1 MLEQKEKMQVSPSSE
16 SKGAASSPAVP
27 VAVVRHPP
35 ARSFLQRQHWM
46 VVSLY
51 VLTDALL
58 VNLAFLLA
66 YWVRYELALGG
77 TINESSQVAVS
88 VYFPL
93 MVATSVA
100 VLLAFTWKGLYRLPR
115 GSSWLDAMSVIV
127 SGSLTAIAVV
137 IILALAFVQA
147 NLYSRLIYLYTWL
160 AIILLFGI
168 ARGLVMLLRRYL
180 WQRGVDVLQVLV
192 VGAGQAGQRIMK
204 DVVERP
210 EHGYKLVGYVEDNPD
225 EKSWTIPIE
234 RRHAADITYLG
245 NLDAIARAV
254 DSNNVEEVIIALP
267 AEQHSKIVE
276 VIEHCRRSGVAFK
289 LVPDLF
295 EMSFNQVQINGING
309 VPLVGVKGVS
319 LRGGNLLL
327 KRGLDIAFT
336 LLVLIPGV
344 PLMLLTALAVKL
356 TSPGPVI
363 LGQERVGK
371 DGQVFKFYK
380 FRSMYRDA
388 EQRRA
393 ALLALSDREGIAF
406 KMKNDPRTTPVGR
419 ITRKLSLDEL
429 PQLFNI
435 LKGDMSWVGPR
446 PAIVPEVEKYDDWAR
461 QRLNITPGL
470 TGLWQ
475 VSGRSD
481 LSFEEMVKL
490 DLYYAENWSLGL
502 DLKILLRT
510 IPAVISGRGAY

>member
-1 MLEQKEKMQVSPSSE
+1 V
-16 SKGAASSPAVP
+16 
-27 VAVVRHPP
+27 
-35 ARSFLQRQHWM
+35 ARSFLQRRHWL
-46 VVSLY
+46 VVTMY

-66 YWVRYELALGG
+66 YWVRYGLKLGG
-77 TINESSQVAVS
+77 TVTEASQLPIS
-88 VYFPL
+88 VYYPL
-93 MVATSVA
+93 MAATTAA

-115 GSSWLDAMSVIV
+115 GSSWLDAMSIIV
-127 SGSLTAIAVV
+127 SGSLTALAVV

-160 AIILLFGI
+160 AIMLLFGL
-168 ARGLVMLLRRYL
+168 ARWLVLLLRRYL
-180 WQRGVDVLQVLV
+180 WQRGIDVRQVLV
-192 VGAGQAGQRIMK
+192 VGAGRAGQHIMK

-210 EHGYKLVGYVEDNPD
+210 EHGYKLVGYVEDNPAD
-225 EKSWTIPIE
+225 KFWTTPID
-234 RRHAADITYLG
+234 RRCATDIVYLG

-254 DSNNVEEVIIALP
+254 DSNQVEEVIIALP

-276 VIEHCRRSGVAFK
+276 VIEHCRRNGLAFK

-309 VPLVGVKGVS
+309 VPLVGVKEVS
-319 LRGGNLLL
+319 LSGFNLLL
-327 KRGLDIAFT
+327 KRGMDIT
-336 LLVLIPGV
+336 VTMLVLIPGL
-344 PLMLLTALAVKL
+344 PLMLLTALLIKL
-356 TSPGPVI
+356 TSRGPII
-363 LGQERVGK
+363 LAQDRVGK
-371 DGQVFKFYK
+371 NGRVFKCYK
-380 FRSMYRDA
+380 FRSMYQDA
-388 EQRRA
+388 EARRA
-393 ALLALSDREGIAF
+393 ALLAHSDRKGIAF
-406 KMKNDPRTTPVGR
+406 KMKNDPRKTPVGAV
-419 ITRKLSLDEL
+419 IRKLSVDEL

-435 LKGDMSWVGPR
+435 LKGEMSLVGPR
-446 PAIVPEVEKYDDWAR
+446 PPIIAEVEKYDDWAR

-502 DLKILLRT
+502 DLKIILRT
-510 IPAVISGRGAY
+510 IPALLTARGAY

>member
-1 MLEQKEKMQVSPSSE
+1 M
-16 SKGAASSPAVP
+16 
-27 VAVVRHPP
+27 
-35 ARSFLQRQHWM
+35 
-46 VVSLY
+46 Y

-66 YWVRYELALGG
+66 YYVRYGLKLGG
-77 TINESSQVAVS
+77 TVADTSQVPVS
-88 VYFPL
+88 VYYPL
-93 MVATSVA
+93 MAATSAA

-115 GSSWLDAMSVIV
+115 GSSWLDAMSLIV
-127 SGSLTAIAVV
+127 SGSLTALAVV

-160 AIILLFGI
+160 AIILLFGLE
-168 ARGLVMLLRRYL
+168 RWLVLLLRRYL
-180 WQRGVDVLQVLV
+180 WQRGIDVRQVLV
-192 VGAGQAGQRIMK
+192 VGAGRSGQRIMK

-210 EHGYKLVGYVEDNPD
+210 EHGYKLVGYVEDNPAD
-225 EKSWTIPIE
+225 KFWTVPID
-234 RRHAADITYLG
+234 RRRAADIVYLG
-245 NLDAIARAV
+245 NLEALARAV
-254 DSNNVEEVIIALP
+254 DSNEVEEVIIALP

-309 VPLVGVKGVS
+309 VPLVGVKEVS
-319 LRGGNLLL
+319 LRGFNLLL
-327 KRGLDIAFT
+327 KRGMDIVLT
-336 LLVLIPGV
+336 VLMLIPGL
-344 PLMLLTALAVKL
+344 PIMLLTALLIKL
-356 TSPGPVI
+356 TSRGPI
-363 LGQERVGK
+363 IFAQERVGK
-371 DGQVFKFYK
+371 DGRTFQFYK
-380 FRSMYRDA
+380 FRSMYVDA
-388 EQRRA
+388 EQRLA
-393 ALLALSDREGIAF
+393 ELLAYSDREGHHF
-406 KMKNDPRTTPVGR
+406 KMVADPRRTPIGA
-419 ITRKLSLDEL
+419 IIRKLSIDEL

-435 LKGDMSWVGPR
+435 LKGEMSWVGPR
-446 PAIVPEVEKYDDWAR
+446 PAIIPEVEKYDDWAR

-475 VSGRSD
+475 VSGRSN